1 MTKLSFTTEIYS
13 KKSRLRFKSK
23 SNFIYQL
30 KSKLKAKLRLLILS
44 LFSLVFIACGG
55 GGSSSSS
62 STKDTKQ
69 PELSIHDSAI
79 QGLDYILKS
88 KEGLRKE
95 GVTKKGGI
103 FPYTSTDTSVTFK
116 IGNLL
121 IGTFNL
127 SGLNTDKKILIGE
140 VLGLGRDTPTNK
152 NAVLI
157 KVLRVLQSLDDDGDL
172 ENGIMISDDIKKKIS
187 KAINKGKN
195 IKNIDIDNLVKNI
208 AEKTLVSEE
217 DALAHYKN
225 TLDNLDKSINL
236 SAISGD
242 KQITLS
248 WNKVSGATYNIYYSS
263 SSISD
268 IKNATKIT
276 NISATIKT
284 ITNLTNGIKY
294 YFVITSLKD
303 GIEST
308 KSTEIS
314 LTAIKAVVR
323 TGTSTLNDTG
333 ITWAGNS
340 LDTNSSTCSSDMSAP
355 QDCNAGR
362 DANKFLTKIGGGS
375 ASFDFTRLGSTGSV
389 YTGNG
394 DYATNPWSC
403 VRDNYTG
410 LVWEIK
416 TDDKSIHDK
425 NNLYAWGGISAI
437 GRDDTPNEYDYYD
450 DWNPLVN
457 GSNTGFGLCG
467 FTNWKVPTREEL
479 RSIVHYG
486 KTSPSIDKDYF
497 PNTVSYT
504 FWSSSYNWEAKGLAL
519 VIAFEFGNS
528 YGMGRLGLNYVRLVR
543 TVE

>member
-1 MTKLSFTTEIYS
+1 MEVHHLVLQK
-13 KKSRLRFKSK
+13 
-23 SNFIYQL
+23 
-30 KSKLKAKLRLLILS
+30 ILNN
-44 LFSLVFIACGG
+44 LN
-55 GGSSSSS
+55 
-62 STKDTKQ
+62 
-69 PELSIHDSAI
+69 LSIHDSAI

-88 KEGLRKE
+88 KEVVTKE

-103 FPYTSTDTSVTFK
+103 LPYTSTDTSVTFK

-127 SGLNTDKKILIGE
+127 SRLNTDNKILIGE
-140 VLGLGRDTPTNK
+140 VLGFGRDTPTTK

-157 KVLRVLQSLDDDGDL
+157 KVLRVLQSLDDDGNS
-172 ENGIMISDDIKKKIS
+172 ENGITISDEIKKKIS
-187 KAINKGKN
+187 KEIQADTNINKN
-195 IKNIDIDNLVKNI
+195 DFDIQNLVETI
-208 AEKTLVSEE
+208 AGKILVSKVK
-217 DALAHYKN
+217 ALAHYKN

-284 ITNLTNGIKY
+284 ITNLINGTKY

-314 LTAIKAVVR
+314 STSIKAVVR

-333 ITWAGNS
+333 ITWAGNFS
-340 LDTNSSTCSSDMSAP
+340 GTNSSTCASDMSAP

-362 DANKFLTKIGGGS
+362 DANKSLIKIGGGS
-375 ASFDFTRLGSTGSV
+375 AGFDFTRLGSNGSV

-394 DYATNPWSC
+394 DYATEPWSC
-403 VRDNYTG
+403 VRDNHTG

-416 TDDKSIHDK
+416 TDDNSIHDK
-425 NNLYAWGGISAI
+425 DNLYAWGGISAI
-437 GRDDTPNEYDYYD
+437 GRDDTPKEDDYYD
-450 DWNPLVN
+450 DWNSLVN
-457 GSNTGFGLCG
+457 GSNKGSGLCG

-486 KTSPSIDKDYF
+486 KTSPSIDTDYF
-497 PNTVSYT
+497 PNTPSFS
-504 FWSSSYNWEAKGLAL
+504 FWSSSYNWEFKGLAL

-528 YGMGRLGLNYVRLVR
+528 YGMGRSSLNYVRLVR